1 MANTTSTPTTIQAR
15 MVEVSAAPR
24 SSDSRTASRRTA
36 AIASAFTIT
45 TLTANLRP
53 KLSFVT
59 YGSFLL

>member
-1 MANTTSTPTTIQAR
+1 